1 MPLFCYRHSHPLN
14 LVLLGVW
21 TLGMSITVGVVTA
34 QYSGEI
40 IFQVSCS
47 MGCQQTSVTGE
58 AGTNL
63 RRRVWW
69 LVSLTRCVLR
79 VRCRRW

>member
-40 IFQVSCS
+40 IFQVTPGNSQ
-47 MGCQQTSVTGE
+47 M
-58 AGTNL
+58 
-63 RRRVWW
+63 
-69 LVSLTRCVLR
+69 
-79 VRCRRW
+79 